1 MDLIPLSYYVVL
13 TLLIFAALGSFAFGL
28 LRHGRRIQR
37 GRALAGSIGQRIHTE
52 ALLKRGL
59 LTSRVFNKPVAGA
72 AHALVFFG
80 SIVLIVGHALHPLA
94 IVGVPL
100 YETPLGYWLMGIGR
114 EVAGIAVGI
123 GVLFF
128 LVRRVFPPDR
138 VANPRARKGFA
149 AMELWLLAA
158 LVAGF
163 ATETIRILAEPEPL
177 HGGEFLGDALAALRG
192 PVDGAD
198 AKFRLMWWVHGLI
211 GLGFLSMISHSPMA
225 HLVLGPVNSALA
237 SRRRGITLPPI
248 DFSALENEDAE
259 EVPTLGA
266 AKLADFDRKR
276 LLDFA
281 TCVWCGR
288 CHEVCPAT
296 QTGKP
301 LSPKG
306 VMATLADMLEAEK
319 FDDDSMI
326 DAVGFQPIFDCVT
339 CAACVEVCPVSI
351 NPPEAILEMRR
362 HLVMERSE
370 MPDTMGAANKNLEMR
385 EHPFVGT
392 SSSPD
397 AWRQG
402 LDVPVFEPGQTEYL
416 LWLGC
421 AIRYEERAQ
430 SVARAM
436 VKILDAAGVS
446 YGILEGARC
455 TGDPAKQMGNELL
468 FVELAQQNVAELG
481 ELGVQK
487 MITMCAH
494 CFNGFTRYYPE
505 LGGHYEV
512 IPHAVL
518 IDRLLVDGK
527 LALAPGEREKI
538 TLHDPCYLSRHNDVE
553 DEARSVLSKIGDV
566 VEMPRNRKESFCC
579 GAGGANYWGGQGGT
593 ARISD
598 VRAAEA
604 IDTGADKVATACPFC
619 LLMLTDGVKK
629 RTDERKVFDVA
640 ELVSARL

>member
-1 MDLIPLSYYVVL
+1 
-13 TLLIFAALGSFAFGL
+13 
-28 LRHGRRIQR
+28 
-37 GRALAGSIGQRIHTE
+37 
-52 ALLKRGL
+52 
-59 LTSRVFNKPVAGA
+59 
-72 AHALVFFG
+72 
-80 SIVLIVGHALHPLA
+80 
-94 IVGVPL
+94 
-100 YETPLGYWLMGIGR
+100 
-114 EVAGIAVGI
+114 
-123 GVLFF
+123 
-128 LVRRVFPPDR
+128 
-138 VANPRARKGFA
+138 
-149 AMELWLLAA
+149 
-158 LVAGF
+158 
-163 ATETIRILAEPEPL
+163 
-177 HGGEFLGDALAALRG
+177 
-192 PVDGAD
+192 
-198 AKFRLMWWVHGLI
+198 
-211 GLGFLSMISHSPMA
+211 
-225 HLVLGPVNSALA
+225 VLGPVNSALA

-248 DFSALENEDAE
+248 DFSALENEDAD

-306 VMATLADMLEAEK
+306 VMATLADMLGAEK
-319 FDDDSMI
+319 FDDASMI
-326 DAVGFQPIFDCVT
+326 DNVGIQPIFDCVT

-436 VKILDAAGVS
+436 LKILDAAGVS

-468 FVELAQQNVAELG
+468 FVELAQQNVEELG

-494 CFNGFTRYYPE
+494 CFNSFTRYYPE
-505 LGGHYEV
+505 LGGRYEV

-518 IDRLLVDGK
+518 IDRLLAEGK
-527 LALAPGEREKI
+527 LALAPAERERI

-553 DEARSVLSKIGDV
+553 DEARSVLAKIGDV

-604 IDTGADKVATACPFC
+604 IDTGADKIATACPFC